1 MFQPFSL
8 ESVAAEVSYRRGR
21 VLADVGH
28 GRWRHGRAPSQPD
41 VGRSVPGAGPTQ
53 LPRQRTAPRTPAG
66 AEGRSRAR
74 AA

>member
-21 VLADVGH
+21 VLA
-28 GRWRHGRAPSQPD
+28 D